1 MSDLRELSQSQVP
14 LERVAPLHSNR
25 LVTFVNHFI
34 VSIVQQLNELSSVVD
49 SRLFDINN
57 QIVRCNTNL
66 VILEMKLNSI
76 SGLSSVS
83 GVVNGETSE
92 PIATTTNTST
102 SNGPHGQHH
111 PTQTLQTEFHIDNN
125 SEEAADASN
134 NELNKTEPNDMT
146 PVKEES
152 DERESEP
159 EDPRLAKYKKMVQ
172 LGIPLAAVHQKM
184 SLEGVD
190 TQLLS
195 WFMNNIVST
204 IC

>member
-1 MSDLRELSQSQVP
+1 MSDLKELSQSQVP
-14 LERVAPLHSNR
+14 LEKVAPLQSNR

-76 SGLSSVS
+76 SGLTSAAEATT
-83 GVVNGETSE
+83 GPTSE
-92 PIATTTNTST
+92 PVSQLIAANAINEVSGSPSETIPAHLS
-102 SNGPHGQHH
+102 GQS
-111 PTQTLQTEFHIDNN
+111 PDSTQTERNEENHSNSKKETET
-125 SEEAADASN
+125 DA
-134 NELNKTEPNDMT
+134 KEP
-146 PVKEES
+146 EQ
-152 DERESEP
+152 EP

-172 LGIPLAAVHQKM
+172 LGIPLAAVRQKM

-190 TQLLS
+190 PELLS
-195 WFMNNIVST
+195 
-204 IC
+204 